1 MIEVPFTVPGGLTLQ
16 LCCFGPDTGRPLLV
30 LHGFLEQGAAWEAF
44 AAALGTRVVAPDH
57 RGHGRSDHAPP
68 GAFYAFWDYVSDVD
82 ALAQHLV
89 DAHGG
94 PIDLLGHSMGGTI
107 ASLFAGTRPGLV
119 RRVVLVEG
127 LGPPDMTE
135 VAVESSRLA
144 LDHRRHPPRQPTFP
158 DVAAAAD
165 RMRRFNPKL
174 TPEVA
179 TRLAKRLVRP
189 VVPNDPQAREDTPGR
204 LTWRWDARH
213 RMRSA
218 RPFSAEVHRRYLA
231 SITVPTLL
239 VDGADSLFRIQDADA
254 RIAAFPDARSH
265 TIAGAGHLI
274 HHDAPEAL
282 ASAVRAHLD

>member
-1 MIEVPFTVPGGLTLQ
+1 
-16 LCCFGPDTGRPLLV
+16 
-30 LHGFLEQGAAWEAF
+30 
-44 AAALGTRVVAPDH
+44 
-57 RGHGRSDHAPP
+57 
-68 GAFYAFWDYVSDVD
+68 
-82 ALAQHLV
+82 
-89 DAHGG
+89 
-94 PIDLLGHSMGGTI
+94 
-107 ASLFAGTRPGLV
+107 
-119 RRVVLVEG
+119 
-127 LGPPDMTE
+127 
-135 VAVESSRLA
+135 
-144 LDHRRHPPRQPTFP
+144 
-158 DVAAAAD
+158 
-165 RMRRFNPKL
+165 
-174 TPEVA
+174 
-179 TRLAKRLVRP
+179 
-189 VVPNDPQAREDTPGR
+189 VPNDPQAREDTPGR